1 MKDFDSLLNIWNEQ
15 KMSPALDYKEVL
27 LRFKKSR
34 NKFTAKIWLELIW
47 MVLAA
52 LVLIYIWFNMNF
64 FFWTTHVSLLM
75 FVACCMVYIY
85 TQIVNLR
92 TLGNDSFME
101 TPEKHILHI
110 ENFRKSRY
118 KQNTRIY
125 YFYTLAMGIALG
137 FYFIEFFNHVSTL
150 VLVSSITFSVVW
162 FAICTFFIRKLYMKK
177 EEKRF
182 NEMLTELERLKKQFT
197 EFQ

>member
-27 LRFKKSR
+27 SRFKKSR
-34 NKFTAKIWLELIW
+34 NKFTAKIWLELSV
-47 MVLAA
+47 MVLAVLL
-52 LVLIYIWFNMNF
+52 LVYIWMNMNF
-64 FFWTTHVSLLM
+64 VFWTTHLSLFL
-75 FVACCMVYIY
+75 FVTCCMVYVY

-92 TLGNDSFME
+92 TLRNDSLME
-101 TPEKHILHI
+101 TPEKHIIHI

-118 KQNTRIY
+118 KQNTRSY
-125 YFYTLAMGIALG
+125 YFYTIVMGIALG
-137 FYFIEFFNHVSTL
+137 LYFIEFFNHVNTL
-150 VLVSSITFSVVW
+150 VLISSIAFSVVW
-162 FAICTFFIRKLYMKK
+162 FAICTFVFRKLYMKK

-197 EFQ
+197 G